1 MAHRHTLDMFEI
13 FYENLERQLEEFF
26 SIIEK
31 PAEGKGE
38 IIPPVDIYECS
49 NLIYI
54 EVELPGV
61 KKNDISLTLQGGTLQ
76 IEAPKQNEEKERVKR
91 DHICIE
97 RNFGTI
103 RRRVDIKWACDTNR
117 IKASIKNGLL
127 TITIPKIEDRRGKV
141 KKIEIEE
148 I

>member
-13 FYENLERQLEEFF
+13 FYENLEKQLEEFF

-31 PAEGKGE
+31 PAEHEGE

-49 NLIYI
+49 NQIYI

-61 KKNDISLTLQGGTLQ
+61 RKDDISLTLERGKLQ
-76 IEAPKQNEEKERVKR
+76 IVGVKKEEDKETVKKN
-91 DHICIE
+91 HICIE
-97 RNFGTI
+97 RSFGTI
-103 RRRVDIKWACDTNR
+103 RRSIDIKWACDTNR
-117 IKASIKNGLL
+117 IKATINNGLL
-127 TITIPKIEDRRGKV
+127 TITIPKIEDRRGRV

-148 I
+148 S

>member
-1 MAHRHTLDMFEI
+1 M
-13 FYENLERQLEEFF
+13 
-26 SIIEK
+26 
-31 PAEGKGE
+31 
-38 IIPPVDIYECS
+38 
-49 NLIYI
+49 
-54 EVELPGV
+54 PGV